1 VCHRN
6 CFARIDMG
14 LRVVLVD
21 DAICSSSDEGHDAI
35 LKVFHGRFTHQV
47 DTASAQDVLSGWVS
61 G

>member
-1 VCHRN
+1 
-6 CFARIDMG
+6 MG